1 MSRGKAETAPNRLE
15 VTMSEMQTDN
25 LRRDAEPDLRI
36 LPLGEIL
43 VRTADLD
50 PAKLDEALDR
60 QAESGGRIGEILVSM
75 KAVTEE
81 QVLRALALQLD
92 LPFVEKLTGD
102 EIDSE
107 LVRLIPIN
115 FARQFRLI
123 PISRG
128 EEGVQVA
135 TADPLAVDAL
145 DQARLT
151 FGAPV
156 FPVIAT
162 THTVVDAIHSV
173 YERIAHE
180 ADIGEELDAE
190 DHENLSQEVEE
201 APDLIDSGDDEA
213 PIIRLVNWML
223 KRAVKERA
231 SDIHVEPFEKELVVR
246 FRVDG
251 VLKEVI
257 KPPKRFQKAII
268 SRIKI
273 MGQLNIAETRLPQ
286 DGRIRIKIAGKEVD
300 IRLSTVP
307 TTWGESCVMRLLD
320 RSNVLLD
327 LEDIGFEKEHLEIM
341 DQLIH
346 RSHGILL
353 VTGPTGSGKTT
364 TLYAALNKINNP
376 DLKILTAED
385 PVEYQMKGINQVAVQ
400 PRIGL
405 TFASALRSFLR
416 QDPDVILVGEIRD
429 LETAE
434 IAIQASLT
442 GHLVLSTVHT
452 NDAPSAITR
461 LVDMGVEPFL
471 VASSLIGSLAQRLVR
486 TLCKACCEPYEP
498 TQEEL
503 DEVGITPEIMRSY
516 GNGLLMRAKGCEAC
530 NGLGYRGRTGIYEL
544 MLVDDQIRQ
553 MMLKSVDSNTIKKY
567 AISVGM
573 KTLREHGA
581 IKVARGVTTAA
592 EVLRVVQDDVVL

>member
-1 MSRGKAETAPNRLE
+1 
-15 VTMSEMQTDN
+15 MSEMHAGKIREGDVGRPTDV
-25 LRRDAEPDLRI
+25 DLRT

-43 VRTADLD
+43 LRTAGLD
-50 PAKLDEALDR
+50 PARLEEALDR
-60 QAESGGRIGEILVSM
+60 QAESGGRIGEILVAM

-81 QVLRALALQLD
+81 DVLRALALQLD
-92 LPFVEKLTGD
+92 LPFVEKLSGD
-102 EIDSE
+102 AIDLE
-107 LVRLIPIN
+107 LARRIPIN

-123 PISRG
+123 PVVRKP
-128 EEGVQVA
+128 EGVEVA
-135 TADPLAVDAL
+135 TADPLAVEAL
-145 DQARLT
+145 DQARLSL
-151 FGAPV
+151 GAPV
-156 FPVIAT
+156 LPVIAT
-162 THTVVDAIHSV
+162 TQTVIDAIHSV
-173 YERIAHE
+173 YERLAHE

-190 DHENLSQEVEE
+190 EHENLSEEVEE

-213 PIIRLVNWML
+213 PIIRLVNWLL

-231 SDIHVEPFEKELVVR
+231 SDIHIEPFEKELVVR

-257 KPPKRFQKAII
+257 KPPKRFQKAIT

-300 IRLSTVP
+300 IRLSTIP
-307 TTWGESCVMRLLD
+307 TAWGESCVMRLLD
-320 RSNVLLD
+320 KSNMLLN
-327 LEDIGFEKEHLEIM
+327 LEEIGFEPEQLELV

-346 RSHGILL
+346 RSHGIFL

-364 TLYAALNKINNP
+364 TLYAALNKINRP

-385 PVEYQMKGINQVAVQ
+385 PIEYQIKGINQVAVH
-400 PRIGL
+400 PKIGL
-405 TFASALRSFLR
+405 TFASALRAFLR

-452 NDAPSAITR
+452 NDAPGAITR
-461 LVDMGVEPFL
+461 LVDMGVQPFL
-471 VASSLIGSLAQRLVR
+471 VASSLIASLAQRLVR
-486 TLCKACCEPYEP
+486 RLCQNCRQPYEP

-503 DEVGITPEIMRSY
+503 EEVGITPAIMERY
-516 GNGLLMRAKGCEAC
+516 GSGVLYRPVGCEHC
-530 NGLGYRGRTGIYEL
+530 NGSGYRGRTGIYEL
-544 MLVDDQIRQ
+544 MIVDDEIRQ
-553 MMLKSVDSNTIKKY
+553 MILKNVDSNSIKKY
-567 AISVGM
+567 ATSVGM

-581 IKVARGVTTAA
+581 IKVARGITAPA

>member
-1 MSRGKAETAPNRLE
+1 
-15 VTMSEMQTDN
+15 MSEMHAGQIQGD
-25 LRRDAEPDLRI
+25 RSVPVEELRI

-43 VRTADLD
+43 VRTVGLD
-50 PAKLDEALDR
+50 PEKIDEALER
-60 QAESGGRIGEILVSM
+60 QAESGGRIGEILVAM

-81 QVLRALALQLD
+81 EMLRALALQLD
-92 LPFVEKLTGD
+92 LPFVEKLSGD
-102 EIDSE
+102 AIDSE
-107 LVRLIPIN
+107 LVRRIPIN

-123 PISRG
+123 PVARTP
-128 EEGVQVA
+128 EGVEVA

-145 DQARLT
+145 DQARLSL
-151 FGAPV
+151 GAPV
-156 FPVIAT
+156 FPVVAT
-162 THTVVDAIHSV
+162 SQTVIDAIHSV

-190 DHENLSQEVEE
+190 EHDNLAQEVEE

-213 PIIRLVNWML
+213 PIIRLVNWLL

-231 SDIHVEPFEKELVVR
+231 SDIHIEPFEKEVIVR

-257 KPPKRFQKAII
+257 KPPKRFQKAIT

-320 RSNVLLD
+320 KSNVLLN
-327 LEDIGFEKEHLEIM
+327 LEEIGFEPDQLEIV

-346 RSHGILL
+346 RSHGIFL

-400 PRIGL
+400 PKIGL
-405 TFASALRSFLR
+405 TFASALRAFLR

-452 NDAPSAITR
+452 NDAPGAITR

-471 VASSLIGSLAQRLVR
+471 VASSLMGSLAQRLVR
-486 TLCKACCEPYEP
+486 TLCKHCAEPYEP
-498 TQEEL
+498 SQAEL
-503 DEVGITPEIMRSY
+503 EEVGVTPEIMQRY
-516 GNGLLMRAKGCEAC
+516 GTGVLMRPKGCENC
-530 NGLGYRGRTGIYEL
+530 NGSGFRGRTGIYEL
-544 MLVDDQIRQ
+544 MLVDDEIRQ
-553 MMLKSVDSNTIKKY
+553 MILKNVDSNTIKKY
-567 AISVGM
+567 AISRGM
-573 KTLREHGA
+573 KTLRDHGA
-581 IKVARGVTTAA
+581 IKVARGVTTVT